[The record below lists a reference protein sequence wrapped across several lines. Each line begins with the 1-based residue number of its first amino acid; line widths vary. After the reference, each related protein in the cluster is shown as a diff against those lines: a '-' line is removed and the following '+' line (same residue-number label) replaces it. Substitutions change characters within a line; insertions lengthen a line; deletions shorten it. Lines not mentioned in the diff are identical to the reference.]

1 MHATCMNSTVCVL
14 EPCDV
19 YACVVWRV
27 VFDESVNVF
36 IFNLLFIVSY
46 FTHMAGLCIMIY
58 VYATL
63 HIFLPA

>member
-1 MHATCMNSTVCVL
+1 MFMRDHVA
-14 EPCDV
+14 
-19 YACVVWRV
+19 RV